1 MCLCIHTQ
9 VARILLAFSL
19 PVLKSSIFRCW
30 TSSSCPSTSAFRRP
44 PPHTHT
50 FSLIVL
56 TKFTANYSAEEER
69 LVPQFPVLFI
79 SSYSY
84 HLPLL
89 GYLWG
94 GDPDDVNPSSGSSR
108 RKKMASFAASLLVLF
123 LFSSFFPFFLVFRLS
138 QGDRMHWS
146 PTVPPP

>member
-44 PPHTHT
+44 HTHT
-50 FSLIVL
+50 FFLIVL
-56 TKFTANYSAEEER
+56 TKSTANYSAEEER
-69 LVPQFPVLFI
+69 DSCHNSQFYLFLPIRII
-79 SSYSY
+79 S
-84 HLPLL
+84 PFQAIC
-89 GYLWG
+89 G